1 MPELFLKTRGW
12 IWMLPKIIDL
22 FSGCG
27 GLTLGFKKVGFEIAA
42 GIELMPAACQTISYN
57 LDFRYG
63 REQSYICADITKI
76 DAADFKDKFGKE
88 GCIVIGGPP
97 CQAYSIAGRSKLRS
111 LGKDRINTKDSRGYL
126 YQDFLRFVFELDA
139 KAVVMEN
146 VPESTN
152 FGEMNIP
159 EIVCKSLEEHGYKA
173 FWTVLNA
180 ADYGVPQV
188 RERVFV
194 LGIKEELGKM
204 IELPY
209 PTHKSRGNYQTTNQK
224 RFESF
229 LQNRYFRKPNTSTDA
244 KKEWITVGEALSD
257 LPVLFP
263 SIKDKYRLV
272 KLNEEKDYRTDPQ
285 NEFQYS
291 MRYWY
296 GDESIGVTANAFRNN
311 KRDFPIFARMRQGDD
326 YTAASR
332 IADELFTQEAVVFG
346 FKPGTAEYTRLQHK
360 IVPVYDR
367 DNFLTKWYR
376 LEENRPSHTIIAH
389 LSKDTYGYIH
399 PTEPRG
405 ISVREAARIQSFP
418 DDFYFNC
425 SMGDAFKQIGNAVP
439 PLLAL
444 AVAQIICYAFKE
456 D

>member
-1 MPELFLKTRGW
+1 
-12 IWMLPKIIDL
+12 MLPKIIDL

-27 GLTLGFKKVGFEIAA
+27 GLTLGFEKAGFDMAA

-63 REQSYICADITKI
+63 REQSHICGDITKI
-76 DAADFKDKFGKE
+76 EAADFKDKFGEE

-97 CQAYSIAGRSKLRS
+97 CQAYSIAGRAKLRS

-126 YQDFLRFVFELDA
+126 YQDFLRFVYDLDA

-152 FGEMNIP
+152 YGDMNIP
-159 EIVCKSLEEHGYKA
+159 ETVCESLEEHGYKA
-173 FWTVLNA
+173 FWTILNA
-180 ADYGVPQV
+180 ADYGVPQL

-194 LGIKEELGKM
+194 LGIKDELGKM
-204 IELPY
+204 IELPH
-209 PTHKSRGNYQTTNQK
+209 PTHKPRGDYQTANQK

-229 LQNRYFRKPNTSTDA
+229 LQNRCFRKPNASTEA
-244 KKEWITVGEALSD
+244 KREWITVGEALSD
-257 LPVLFP
+257 LPILFP
-263 SIKDKYRLV
+263 SVETKYRLV
-272 KLNEEKDYRTDPQ
+272 KLNEEQDYRTDPQ
-285 NEFQYS
+285 NEFQFN
-291 MRYWY
+291 MRNWY
-296 GDESIGVTANAFRNN
+296 GAESFGVTANAFRNN
-311 KRDFPIFARMRQGDD
+311 KRDFPIFARMKQGDD
-326 YTAASR
+326 YTDASR
-332 IADELFTQEAVVFG
+332 IADELFAQEAAVFG
-346 FKPGTAEYTRLQHK
+346 FKPGTAEYAKLQHK
-360 IVPVYDR
+360 MVPVYDR
-367 DNFLTKWYR
+367 DKFLSKWYR

-389 LSKDTYGYIH
+389 LSNDTYSHIH

-418 DDFYFNC
+418 DDFFFDC

-444 AVAQIICYAFKE
+444 AVAQTIYNAFKE